1 MRMLIAE
8 DDAVSR
14 HVLLT
19 VLTSWGYEVV
29 VVKDGSE
36 AWQVLQE
43 ENAPKLA
50 ILDWMM
56 PGLDGPEICRKCR
69 TELTSKPI
77 YLILLTARGNK
88 DDIVRGLEAGADDYL
103 TKPFD
108 SKELLA
114 RVRVGARVVELQG
127 NLAVRV
133 RELEDALARVKQL
146 HGLLPICMY
155 CKKVRNDANYWQQ
168 VDSYVSEHS
177 EARFSHAI
185 CPDCYEKVVQPELTK
200 LSAAQETKP

>member
-14 HVLLT
+14 HVLQS

-29 VVKDGSE
+29 VAKGGEE
-36 AWQVLQE
+36 AWQALQAE
-43 ENAPKLA
+43 DHPFLA

-69 TELTSKPI
+69 TELASKPI
-77 YLILLTARGNK
+77 YLILVTGRGNK
-88 DDIVRGLEAGADDYL
+88 DDLVRGLEAGADDYV

-114 RVRVGARVVELQG
+114 RARVGARVVELRG
-127 NLAVRV
+127 NLVARV
-133 RELEDALARVKQL
+133 RELEDALRA
-146 HGLLPICMY
+146 
-155 CKKVRNDANYWQQ
+155 
-168 VDSYVSEHS
+168 
-177 EARFSHAI
+177 
-185 CPDCYEKVVQPELTK
+185 
-200 LSAAQETKP
+200 

>member
-1 MRMLIAE
+1 MLIAE

-14 HVLLT
+14 HVLQS

-29 VVKDGSE
+29 VAKGGEE
-36 AWQVLQE
+36 AWQALQAE
-43 ENAPKLA
+43 DHPFLA

-69 TELTSKPI
+69 TELASKPI
-77 YLILLTARGNK
+77 YLILVTGRGNK
-88 DDIVRGLEAGADDYL
+88 DDLVRGLEAGADDYV

-108 SKELLA
+108 SEELLA

-127 NLAVRV
+127 NLVARV
-133 RELEDALARVKQL
+133 RELENALARVKQL
-146 HGLLPICMY
+146 QGLLPICMY

-168 VDSYVSEHS
+168 VDTYISEHS

-185 CPDCYEKVVQPELTK
+185 CPDCDETFIQPELGHRPGTN
-200 LSAAQETKP
+200 AADR

>member
-1 MRMLIAE
+1 MLIAE

-14 HVLLT
+14 HVLQS

-29 VVKDGSE
+29 VAKDGEE
-36 AWQVLQE
+36 AWQALQAE
-43 ENAPKLA
+43 DHPFLA

-69 TELTSKPI
+69 TELASKPI
-77 YLILLTARGNK
+77 YLILVTGRGNK
-88 DDIVRGLEAGADDYL
+88 DDLVRGLEAGADDYL

-127 NLAVRV
+127 NLAARV
-133 RELEDALARVKQL
+133 RELENALARVKQL
-146 HGLLPICMY
+146 QGLLPICMY

-168 VDSYVSEHS
+168 VDAYISEHS

-185 CPDCYEKVVQPELTK
+185 CPDCDETFIQPELGHRPGTN
-200 LSAAQETKP
+200 AADR